1 MIEQWMHDKLKKD
14 IGEARYNHSIGVMN
28 TSIELAKLYGHSLE
42 EAKLAGF
49 LHDCGKL
56 NDKINLLKTAKEFDI
71 ILDNVM
77 LNNIEL
83 IHGPLGEQIAIK
95 EYNVT
100 NKNVLNAIRYHT
112 TGRENM
118 SLLEKI
124 VYIADIIEPGRSFEG
139 VDRIRQLAYE
149 DIDKCLL
156 YALDRTIVFVIKRGK
171 LIHLDTIKARNQLI
185 ILRGLE

>member
-1 MIEQWMHDKLKKD
+1 MIEQWMHEKLKKD
-14 IGEARYNHSIGVMN
+14 IGEVRYNHSIGVMN
-28 TSIELAKLYGHSLE
+28 TSMELAKLYGYPE
-42 EAKLAGF
+42 GEAELAGF

-56 NDKINLLKTAKEFDI
+56 KDKINLLKIAKEFDI

-77 LNNIEL
+77 KHNPEL
-83 IHGPLGEQIAIK
+83 IHGPLGEKIAIK
-95 EYNVT
+95 EYKVT

-124 VYIADIIEPGRSFEG
+124 VYVADIIEPGRKFEG
-139 VDRIRQLAYE
+139 VDTIRQLAYE

-156 YALDRTIVFVIKRGK
+156 YALDRTIVFVISKGK

-185 ILRGLE
+185 ILKDLE